1 VADTTEILATYS
13 DVIWIDQRKGK
24 KFMEYRRL
32 GKHGLKVSEL
42 SLGAWLTFGEQI
54 DEATAR
60 ECMLAAFE
68 AGVNYF
74 DNADAYAAGQAE
86 IVMGKIMKDLKR
98 SDLVI
103 SSKLFWPLGS
113 GPNDRGLSRKHIM
126 ESVHGSLRRL
136 GTDYLDLYFC
146 HRYDPETP
154 VEEVVRAMDDL
165 VHQGVVLYWGTSE
178 WRGGQI
184 AHAVG
189 LARQWGLYA
198 PAVEQPQYHMFKRDV
213 VETEL
218 VEAAQQHGLGLV
230 TWSPLASGIL
240 TGKYNDGIPSG
251 SRMEQHEWLRGNLT
265 QEKID
270 KVRQLTA
277 LARELD
283 ASVAQLALAWLL
295 RLPELSSVI
304 TGASRVGQVHENLKA
319 AELKTKLT
327 SDVLERI
334 EVILDNNPN
343 RGE

>member
-1 VADTTEILATYS
+1 
-13 DVIWIDQRKGK
+13 
-24 KFMEYRRL
+24 MEYRRL
-32 GKHGLKVSEL
+32 GEHGLKVSEL

-54 DEATAR
+54 DEDTAR
-60 ECMLAAFE
+60 ECMLAAYE

-74 DNADAYAAGQAE
+74 DNADAYAHGQAE

-103 SSKLFWPLGS
+103 SSKVFWPMGS

-126 ESVHGSLRRL
+126 ESAHNSLRRL

-154 VEEVVRAMDDL
+154 MEEVVRVMDDL
-165 VHQGVVLYWGTSE
+165 VHQGKILYWGTSE

-189 LARQWGLYA
+189 VARQWGLYP

-218 VEAAQQHGLGLV
+218 VEAAQQHGIGVV

-240 TGKYNDGIPSG
+240 TGKYNDGIPTG
-251 SRMEQHEWLRGNLT
+251 SRMDQQEWLRRNLT
-265 QEKID
+265 QDKID
-270 KVRQLTA
+270 KVRQLIA
-277 LARELD
+277 VAKELD
-283 ASVAQLALAWLL
+283 ANVAQLALAWLL
-295 RLPELSSVI
+295 RLPEVSSVI
-304 TGASRVGQVHENLKA
+304 TGASRVSQVHENLKA
-319 AELKTKLT
+319 IELKDKLIPE
-327 SDVLERI
+327 VLERI
-334 EVILDNNPN
+334 EVILENDPN
-343 RGE
+343 RRG